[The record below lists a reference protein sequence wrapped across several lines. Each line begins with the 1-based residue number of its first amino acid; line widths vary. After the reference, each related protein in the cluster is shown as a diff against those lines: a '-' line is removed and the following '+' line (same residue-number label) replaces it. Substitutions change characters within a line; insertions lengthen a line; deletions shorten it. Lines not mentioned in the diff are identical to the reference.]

1 MIFALVFSAL
11 VAGACAILGK
21 RLGTRVFLLG
31 ALAPASL
38 IVLLLVSK
46 PVAPDGVVSEG
57 LAWLPALGLN
67 LDFRLDGLSRLMTI
81 LIGGIGVLIF
91 VYAWRYFGERPGLG
105 RFAAY
110 LVTFAASMFGL
121 VVADNLLLLF
131 VFWELTSIT
140 SYLLIG
146 FDDESAAARTGALQ
160 ALLVTALGGLAMLAG
175 IVLMAQAGGTYSFS
189 ALLADPPTATTAVVG
204 LALVLLGA
212 FTKSAQF
219 PFHFWLPGAMS
230 APTPVSAYLH
240 SATMVKAGIYLIAR
254 LAPVYA
260 LLVAWWRPTLVAVGV
275 VTMLVGGWRALSQRD
290 LKLLLAQGTVSQ
302 LGFIVVLVGLGIPE
316 LSFAGM
322 AMILAHAVFKAA
334 LFMVAGIVDHQA
346 HTRDIRRLSG
356 IGAIMPATFAV
367 AIVAIASMA
376 GIPGLLGFV
385 SKEAA
390 LEGLVHESLWWPAA
404 GVVAGSALTVAYGLR
419 FLWGGFMSKPD
430 GEIEEPIETEVRPPR
445 FGFVLSPLVLVA
457 ITLIAGVAPGL
468 VDAAVVSA
476 AGAVDIGAAEYH
488 LAAWHGFGLPLGLS
502 ALAIGIGWILW
513 RRPMEKLR
521 DFTSRVP
528 DATHLY
534 TRTLAGINRLADRVT
549 SVVQGGSLP
558 VYLGVIMIVTVGAPG
573 LLIVRHWIPV
583 SGLTFAESPVQ
594 AITAGLVAVAALAA
608 VAATRRLAAVLFLG
622 AVGYGVAVL
631 FVIQGAPDLALT
643 QLLIE
648 TLVLTLFI
656 LVLRVLPRKFEMVQ
670 SRIRKVVR
678 ISISIGMGLFAGAF
692 ALYAAAGRRAP
703 SLADEYL
710 TRAEPEGGGT
720 NVVNVI
726 LTDFRALDTLGEI
739 TVLAVVA
746 MGVMALL
753 MARHRPGSDPGRDG
767 GEDAVLEGDRREA

>member
-1 MIFALVFSAL
+1 MAAVCGAL
-11 VAGACAILGK
+11 GR

-31 ALAPASL
+31 ALAPAAM
-38 IVLLLVSK
+38 I
-46 PVAPDGVVSEG
+46 
-57 LAWLPALGLN
+57 AWLGATRSGGEDVVTEVLSWLPVLGLD
-67 LDFRLDGLSRLMTI
+67 LDFRLDGLGSLMTA
-81 LIGGIGVLIF
+81 LIGGIGFMIF
-91 VYAWRYFGERPGLG
+91 VYAWRYFAPRPDLG

-121 VVADNLLLLF
+121 VVANNFLLLF
-131 VFWELTSIT
+131 IFWELTSIT

-160 ALLVTALGGLAMLAG
+160 ALLVTGLGGLAMLGG
-175 IVLMAQAGGTYSFS
+175 IVLMAQAGGTYSLS
-189 ALLADPPTATTAVVG
+189 ELLADPPTETTALAG

-260 LLVAWWRPTLVAVGV
+260 LLVAWWRPTLVVVGLL
-275 VTMLVGGWRALSQRD
+275 TMLVGGWRALTQRD

-302 LGFIVVLVGLGIPE
+302 LGFIVVLVGVGIPE
-316 LSFAGM
+316 LTFAGV

-346 HTRDIRRLSG
+346 HTRDIRRLNG
-356 IGAIMPATFAV
+356 LGTIMPATLAV
-367 AIVAIASMA
+367 AIVATFSMM
-376 GIPGLLGFV
+376 GVPGLLGFV

-390 LEGLVHESLWWPAA
+390 FEGLVHERLGWATL

-419 FLWGGFMSKPD
+419 FLSGGFMGKPESQTD
-430 GEIEEPIETEVRPPR
+430 QPGDVLISPPR
-445 FGFVLSPLVLVA
+445 PTFLIAPIVLVVV
-457 ITLIAGVAPGL
+457 TVVAGLAPAL
-468 VDAAVVSA
+468 VDDMVVSA
-476 AGAVDIGAAEYH
+476 AGSVDPVATQYH
-488 LAAWHGFGLPLGLS
+488 LAAWHGFGVPLGLS
-502 ALAIGIGWILW
+502 ALAIAAGWMVW
-513 RRPMEKLR
+513 RWPLQGLR
-521 DFTSRVP
+521 RITSRAP
-528 DATHLY
+528 DATHVY
-534 TRTLAGINRLADRVT
+534 ASTLAGINRFADRVT
-549 SVVQGGSLP
+549 AVVQGGSLP
-558 VYLGVIMIVTVGAPG
+558 VYLGVIMVVTVTAPG
-573 LLIVRHWIPV
+573 ILIVRNWLPPPAF
-583 SGLTFAESPVQ
+583 TFAESPVQ
-594 AITAGLVAVAALAA
+594 AVTAALVVVAALAA
-608 VAATRRLAAVLFLG
+608 IAASRRLAAVLFLG

-656 LVLRVLPRKFEMVQ
+656 LVLRVLPRRFEVVQ
-670 SRIRKVVR
+670 SRIRRVVR
-678 ISISIGMGLFAGAF
+678 IAISLGVGVFAGAF
-692 ALYAAAGRRAP
+692 ALMAAAGRQAP

-710 TRAEPEGGGT
+710 SRAEPEGGGT

-753 MARHRPGSDPGRDG
+753 MGRHRPGGGDVGDDVDG
-767 GEDAVLEGDRREA
+767 LVEGDRRLDR

>member
-1 MIFALVFSAL
+1 VISTLIFCAL
-11 VAGACAILGK
+11 VAAACGALGK

-38 IVLLLVSK
+38 VAWLLV
-46 PVAPDGVVSEG
+46 ARPDRDDAVTEQLS
-57 LAWLPALGLN
+57 WLPALGLN
-67 LDFRLDGLSRLMTI
+67 LDFRIDGLGSLMTI

-91 VYAWRYFGERPGLG
+91 LYAWRYFGPRPGLG

-110 LVTFAASMFGL
+110 LVAFAASMFGL
-121 VVADNLLLLF
+121 VVADNFLLLF

-160 ALLVTALGGLAMLAG
+160 ALLVTGLGGLAMVAG
-175 IVLMAQAGGTYSFS
+175 IVLMAQAGGTYSLS
-189 ALLADPPTATTAVVG
+189 GLLADPPTETTAVAG

-219 PFHFWLPGAMS
+219 PFHFWLPGAMA

-254 LAPVYA
+254 LAPAYA
-260 LLVAWWRPTLVAVGV
+260 LLVIWWRPTLIIVGL
-275 VTMLVGGWRALSQRD
+275 VTMLVGGWRALVQRD

-302 LGFIVVLVGLGIPE
+302 LGFIVVLVGVGIPE
-316 LSFAGM
+316 LTFAGI
-322 AMILAHAVFKAA
+322 AMIFAHAVFKAA

-356 IGAIMPATFAV
+356 LGTIMPATFAV
-367 AIVAIASMA
+367 AILATSSMA

-385 SKEAA
+385 AKEAA
-390 LEGLVHESLWWPAA
+390 LEGLVHESLWWVAA

-419 FLWGGFMSKPD
+419 FLWGGFVTKR
-430 GEIEEPIETEVRPPR
+430 EELLDDPVETEIRPPR
-445 FGFVLSPLVLVA
+445 LGFLSPPLILVLV
-457 ITLIAGVAPGL
+457 TVVAGLLPSVVDGL
-468 VDAAVVSA
+468 VVSA
-476 AGAVDIGAAEYH
+476 AGAVDPAAAGYH
-488 LAAWHGFGLPLGLS
+488 LAAWHGFGIPLFLSGL
-502 ALAIGIGWILW
+502 AVAAGIFIW
-513 RRPMEKLR
+513 RRPFPGLR
-521 DFTSRVP
+521 RITGRAP
-528 DATHLY
+528 EATQVY
-534 TRTLAGINRLADRVT
+534 TMSLAGINRLADRVT
-549 SVVQGGSLP
+549 SVLQGGSLP
-558 VYLGVIMIVTVGAPG
+558 VYLGVIMSVTVAAPG
-573 LLIVRHWIPV
+573 VLLVRHWLPP
-583 SGLTFAESPVQ
+583 SGLVFAESPVQ
-594 AITAGLVAVAALAA
+594 AVTAALVAVAALAA
-608 VAATRRLAAVLFLG
+608 VVATRRLAAVLFLG

-648 TLVLTLFI
+648 TLILTLFI
-656 LVLRVLPRKFEMVQ
+656 LVLRVLPREFEMIQ
-670 SRIRKVVR
+670 SRVRRVVR
-678 ISISIGMGLFAGAF
+678 ITISLGMGVFAGAF
-692 ALYAAAGRRAP
+692 AFMAATGRRAP

-710 TRAEPEGGGT
+710 ARAEPEGGGT

-753 MARHRPGSDPGRDG
+753 MARHRAEPSPDLDQ
-767 GEDAVLEGDRREA
+767 DTASVTEGDRRLER